1 LSVAV
6 LTEGEVR
13 EPLRVPGRVSV
24 EEFGRLARIGAT
36 VTGRITRIDAF
47 IGQAVTRGQ
56 QLAVLNSTEF
66 SDTQRVFLKAL
77 ARKQLNRVIVERAQK
92 LYEAGVISELEYQRR
107 VSELVLAETE
117 YNATADQLRVLG
129 MSNEALAYLEENRTI
144 QPLVPVV
151 SSIAGIVMERNVS
164 VGLVVQPADVLFVVA
179 DLSYVWIVAEVPEVQ
194 VEWARIGQ
202 DVEAEIPALADRRVH
217 GQLVYVAPNVHP
229 ATRTVTVRMEVANP
243 DGTLKPEMLATMLI
257 AGRASRLPML
267 PAQAVVRDG
276 DRDVVFL
283 PAGDGRFQMKTVT
296 LGRETGG
303 VRPVLAGL
311 SVGDEVVTDG
321 SFHLNAERIR
331 QELAR

>member
-1 LSVAV
+1 
-6 LTEGEVR
+6 
-13 EPLRVPGRVSV
+13 
-24 EEFGRLARIGAT
+24 
-36 VTGRITRIDAF
+36 
-47 IGQAVTRGQ
+47 
-56 QLAVLNSTEF
+56 
-66 SDTQRVFLKAL
+66 
-77 ARKQLNRVIVERAQK
+77 
-92 LYEAGVISELEYQRR
+92 
-107 VSELVLAETE
+107 
-117 YNATADQLRVLG
+117 

-321 SFHLNAERIR
+321 SFHLNAERLR